1 MHNPENDLEVNNPR
15 KSSLCSR
22 VSNVFNYTTI
32 LNTII
37 TILGIT
43 ILIIVVLLS
52 KDYIKSI
59 LIRIEKQDPLVIF
72 LIYIVLFIIVS
83 FPVVIGYLF
92 LIISCGYLLGLLHG
106 LFTIVIAVNIGV
118 FVAHNV
124 IRLIHKYFHIRY
136 IENNEVARAILKILS
151 GPQAFKVVLCT
162 RLTPIPFGLQNT
174 IFALSSVSWKRYHI
188 ATALGLLPAQLI
200 NVYLGSTLRS
210 MHDVIDNHAISPLG
224 YTIFAAQIIIG
235 ISVMMWVLCK
245 ARLELTRALEDV
257 ENGHNNTLATS
268 DSSDLGS
275 HSYILA

>member
-1 MHNPENDLEVNNPR
+1 MLNINSFKITIKNAIVKNILSVCKNYRKRMHNPENDLEVNNPR

-174 IFALSSVSWKRYHI
+174 IFAVSNI
-188 ATALGLLPAQLI
+188 
-200 NVYLGSTLRS
+200 
-210 MHDVIDNHAISPLG
+210 
-224 YTIFAAQIIIG
+224 
-235 ISVMMWVLCK
+235 
-245 ARLELTRALEDV
+245 LELFVA
-257 ENGHNNTLATS
+257 
-268 DSSDLGS
+268 
-275 HSYILA
+275 Y